1 MSTKNNLE
9 IQDEDLD
16 LNRVI
21 DKRGDKESFDEENYD
36 PETVNKIIDELKQ
49 EPLTD
54 ILNTIKF
61 ENKHEEEIFNRLP
74 LSKLQKE
81 EFLINTVC
89 SDEIKE
95 QYKKIKELKLRCDK
109 QSLKSDEQWKARLS
123 PKE

>member
-1 MSTKNNLE
+1 MSTKTNNTIE
-9 IQDEDLD
+9 DEDLD

-21 DKRGDKESFDEENYD
+21 DKKGDNKIEKFNNENYN
-36 PETVNKIIDELKQ
+36 PEGVEEILNELKQ

-61 ENKHEEEIFNRLP
+61 KNKKEEEIFNRLP

-89 SDEIKE
+89 SDEIKD
-95 QYKKIKELKLRCDK
+95 QYYKIKQLKLRCDNESEK
-109 QSLKSDEQWKARLS
+109 QWKARLS
-123 PKE
+123 PTE

>member
-21 DKRGDKESFDEENYD
+21 DKKGDKKIEKFNDENYN
-36 PETVNKIIDELKQ
+36 PEGVEEILNELKQ

-61 ENKHEEEIFNRLP
+61 KNKKEEEIFNRLP

-95 QYKKIKELKLRCDK
+95 QYNKIKELKLRCDNTTDK
-109 QSLKSDEQWKARLS
+109 QWKARLS
-123 PKE
+123 PT

>member
-21 DKRGDKESFDEENYD
+21 DKRGDKQEFDEENYD

-61 ENKHEEEIFNRLP
+61 QNKHEEMIFNRLP

-95 QYKKIKELKLRCDK
+95 QYKKIKELKLRCDNTTDK
-109 QSLKSDEQWKARLS
+109 QWKERLS
-123 PKE
+123 PTE